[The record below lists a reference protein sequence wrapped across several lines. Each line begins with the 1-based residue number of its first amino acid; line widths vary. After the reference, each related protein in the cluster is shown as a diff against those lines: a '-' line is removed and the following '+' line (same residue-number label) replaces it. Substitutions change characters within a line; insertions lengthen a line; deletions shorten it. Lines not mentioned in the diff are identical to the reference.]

1 MRLQN
6 KLNKGDFYMAYGIK
20 NVVKIDPLAYN
31 IVLIGESGIGKTTII
46 KEMCEK
52 LTGSNDGYLFLECG
66 KEDGAD
72 AIQGINYIK

>member
-1 MRLQN
+1 MRPQN

-31 IVLIGESGIGKTTII
+31 IGLIGESGIGKTTII

-52 LTGSNDGYLFLECG
+52 LTGSNDGYLFFG
-66 KEDGAD
+66 MR
-72 AIQGINYIK
+72 QGRWCRRNSRY